1 MLCSN
6 QAEGRPIM
14 RIHSLF
20 LAATTPTPSPTP
32 SAPALTATQAA
43 GFNLALFVLVASV
56 LVVVLA
62 LGFALLYHEKLLR
75 VIRMAVK
82 AGQPVA
88 TAVKPVVEQSSTP
101 ESGTRSAITP
111 YIVGPRTGEP
121 EAEMAFVVR
130 GDADDST
137 VSWTAEGADPN
148 SAEKQSFVTAFAK
161 AGNYVVVA
169 NLKDSAGSVTHR
181 IEYIV
186 SVGAA
191 ESERKK
197 SPSGVAAITLPFVIS
212 NWGRLVIVIFGVG
225 VVGALMASA
234 VIQEA
239 TGIGILGTLL
249 GVGAAAAMSPSNDV
263 KPGAKEPE
271 TPEKEKTKTNVDE

>member
-1 MLCSN
+1 
-6 QAEGRPIM
+6 M
-14 RIHSLF
+14 RIQSLIV
-20 LAATTPTPSPTP
+20 AATTPTPSPTP
-32 SAPALTATQAA
+32 SAPAFTAAQAA
-43 GFNLALFVLVASV
+43 GFNLALVVLIASV
-56 LVVVLA
+56 IVVVVA

-88 TAVKPVVEQSSTP
+88 TAVQPVVEHA
-101 ESGTRSAITP
+101 SAGDAVAAEVTTP

-121 EAEMAFVVR
+121 GAELAFAVK

-137 VSWTAEGADPN
+137 VSWTAEGADP
-148 SAEKQSFVTAFAK
+148 SVAEKPSFVTAFAK

-169 NLKDSAGSVTHR
+169 TLKDSAGSVTHR
-181 IEYIV
+181 VEYIV
-186 SVGAA
+186 SVGATDV
-191 ESERKK
+191 EKK
-197 SPSGVAAITLPFVIS
+197 QGTSGAAAITLPFVIS

-234 VIQEA
+234 VIEEA

-249 GVGAAAAMSPSNDV
+249 GVGAAATMSPSTDV
-263 KPGAKEPE
+263 KPGAKETD
-271 TPEKEKTKTNVDE
+271 TPEKPKPGPERDE